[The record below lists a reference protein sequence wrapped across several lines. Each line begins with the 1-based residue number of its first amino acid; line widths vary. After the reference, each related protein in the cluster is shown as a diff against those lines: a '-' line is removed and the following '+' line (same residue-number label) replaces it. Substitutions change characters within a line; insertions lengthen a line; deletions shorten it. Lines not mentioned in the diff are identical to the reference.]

1 MNLPATLKRAPHK
14 DRDTDILISSA
25 RYGASMAIPVSN
37 RNLRTGSSAVDYPA
51 RPEEAGVRAEIRG
64 HLQPFGR
71 RQPDPAGL
79 LMEAIAAF
87 GTRLTECQPTID
99 TRGRIC
105 LDPARAHHAAHQP
118 MPAPQ
123 LRPRRPKSI
132 RSCHRSPANFSS
144 ELSPNA

>member
-1 MNLPATLKRAPHK
+1 MGQLLTFERA
-14 DRDTDILISSA
+14 LGLV
-25 RYGASMAIPVSN
+25 YGDPRSD
-37 RNLRTGSSAVDYPA
+37 RNLRTGLSAVDYPE

-71 RQPDPAGL
+71 RQPDPASL
-79 LMEAIAAF
+79 LTEAISAF

-99 TRGRIC
+99 TGGRIC
-105 LDPARAHHAAHQP
+105 LDPARTHHAAHQP

-123 LRPRRPKSI
+123 LRPRRPKST

-144 ELSPNA
+144 ELSPDA